1 MKRVVRKWIPTVIA
15 VATGL
20 LTLAGYLFPGT
31 FLGSYR
37 DQLIEWAII
46 VGGFAFILGLLNVLS
61 VHGKRVF
68 NRRKGWVYSL
78 ALLLAA
84 LATWIP
90 PVMQGPSRQASQQVF
105 DTIIAPV
112 GASLAALLVFT
123 LTLAAFRLVRNRRSP
138 WSLLF
143 IGVVALTLLG
153 STPIQGFE
161 WLSEVRTWLVRV
173 PGMAGIRGLLLGVA
187 LGIVVTG
194 LRVLLTQDRPYSEF

>member
-1 MKRVVRKWIPTVIA
+1 MERVVGKWIPTAIA
-15 VATGL
+15 VVTGV
-20 LTLAGYLFPGT
+20 LTLAGYLFPST
-31 FLGSYR
+31 LLGIWR
-37 DQLIEWAII
+37 DQLVEWAII
-46 VGGFAFILGLLNVLS
+46 VGGFAVILGLLNVLN

-68 NRRKGWVYSL
+68 SRKKGWVHSL

-90 PVMQGPSRQASQQVF
+90 PIPQGPSRQASQQMF
-105 DTIIAPV
+105 DYVIAPV

-161 WLSEVRTWLVRV
+161 WLSEARTWLVRV
-173 PGMAGIRGLLLGVA
+173 PGMAGMRGLLLGVA